1 MKKSVSRRTF
11 ITGAITACGGAIIAG
26 NPLQAATTQTP
37 DPLKKN
43 KMNNQDFYTNGTFDA
58 AKAKQAYFDLM
69 KHFGYPT
76 FDQFKGDDLW
86 AIDFALGDFVN
97 AGMGGI
103 FWANENHKDGGYLG
117 HEIFLLPGQM
127 IVEHSHVAC
136 DTCPPKR
143 ESWLV
148 RHGSAYSF
156 SVQDSAKGFPE
167 GVKIPASQKDSST
180 VNSAILVPTGGIDH
194 LNKAEAKH
202 FMMAGPE
209 GAIVTEFG
217 TFHDNAGLRFS
228 NPKVKF

>member
-1 MKKSVSRRTF
+1 MENSISRRTF
-11 ITGAITACGGAIIAG
+11 VTGAITACGGALIAG
-26 NPLQAATTQTP
+26 NSLCAATTKISTSTN
-37 DPLKKN
+37 LK

-58 AKAKQAYFDLM
+58 EKAKQAYFDLM
-69 KHFGYPT
+69 NHFNYPI
-76 FDQFKGDDLW
+76 FKQFKGDDFW

-103 FWANENHKDGGYLG
+103 FWTNENHEGGGYLG

-127 IVEHSHVAC
+127 IVEHAHVEC

-148 RHGSAYSF
+148 RHGSIYSF
-156 SVQDSAKGFPE
+156 SVQDTPKGFPE
-167 GVKIPASQKDSST
+167 GVEIPASQKPTAT
-180 VNSAILVPTGGIDH
+180 VNSAILVPAGGIDH
-194 LNKAEAKH
+194 LNKAKAKH